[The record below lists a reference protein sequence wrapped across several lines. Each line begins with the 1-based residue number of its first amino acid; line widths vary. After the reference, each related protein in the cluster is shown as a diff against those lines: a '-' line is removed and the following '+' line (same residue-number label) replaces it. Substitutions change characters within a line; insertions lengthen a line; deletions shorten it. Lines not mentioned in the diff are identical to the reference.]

1 MASPLL
7 ILANTQGFRTNL
19 LKRNLTPY
27 AKAPNRPTQPIDTVY
42 TQSDSSVQDSPDK
55 LIDEPSYANKLF
67 PLNQYGN
74 EGGYK
79 QVPDP
84 GALLNTK
91 SNEGIYNY
99 QDADIVKQGSEE
111 ALKWKP
117 LNVFSNGSESV
128 LDSAEFFGSLN
139 RPLTTNKSNNQPY
152 PTTFVPSTYTPVS
165 ILLSPDP
172 GGSNGLLSQD
182 SFIARLGAQTLR
194 KEFEDRIAAQI
205 RQDTLGRANILNVSS
220 GTDLVNIL
228 TGVVPIIEPVYTITV
243 TANPILAATNF
254 ALRLGG
260 SILPVSPIPGSYFDE
275 NITLGQPTTIQQLSN
290 AFRRSGVG
298 KFFNRLM
305 GGGETGSQIMFNNMG
320 AGQRSRLFKNID
332 YNRYKPN
339 FPRNFFQRLGGTL
352 LGTVSDNSNF
362 YIGGITSNPSQV
374 FSPVG
379 DVPVNQFGVEQQSP
393 VYGPSELAQ
402 LYEGPSQ
409 SIRLGANGP
418 TYSNGG
424 GIEGGFTWVS
434 PKYKGNAGKKVG
446 LGGEVTNQDEDFRPS
461 SYVTTES
468 VNNEFRQGSILDD
481 TQRLIDSQPQG
492 GRRLQHVGNAIDQV
506 SKVFND
512 GYKEMTKGSRVL
524 QYIGDVGKE
533 VGTEYCRVFAKD
545 VPYLQYNDLQKTD
558 GITTEGR
565 RFAYSVL
572 DKTYNLNIAP
582 NKQEGGQ
589 VSSNLEGTI
598 NNAVAKKY
606 MFSLENLAWRTSSTP
621 GFSTSDLPVCERGPN
636 GGRVMWFP
644 PYGLTFNET
653 VTANWQPNDFL
664 GRPEPIY
671 TYKNTSRGGTLQWKI
686 VVDHPSVLNAIV
698 NKVLANEKNNIR
710 VNSILDSF
718 FAGCRKYDIYEL
730 TKLYTSLSPN
740 DLFELQQA
748 ISSKE
753 LTREQII
760 YTRGTIESGFNSPNG
775 FDVPVSQSGNGGNT
789 NLDFND
795 YYEFGF
801 YFENDYPKP
810 KTSLDYTTE
819 YTKYTTTDRST
830 YEKQTTSGS
839 TGTFFDSV
847 VIPNYSVI
855 NQLAVELG
863 KQFKANPSGEV
874 TIYITSSCSAPATVT
889 YNEELSKR
897 RIDSMISFF
906 ATNTNTKTYIDNKR
920 LIVKANPNEL
930 AGALG
935 EKTNSQ
941 PKKTNQTLSSP
952 DSQYDPKLFKSHEKI
967 INCTDKDSTN
977 TKGGDTQSGSNDIY
991 TFEAMA
997 CRRSYISEI
1006 VSTLNAPQTGT
1017 GPEGGPGAQTNP
1029 TTGSNTIP
1037 VVVGNV
1043 ITQTVQEPVIT
1054 QQYNPKD
1061 NITKKVV
1068 RAFLSEC
1075 DYFEVIKAES
1085 PMVYDNLKDKLKF
1098 FQPSFHSITPEGLN
1112 SRLTFLQQCMRPG
1125 DTIPTAK
1132 KPTPDSPVQLQYNNA
1147 VNTTF
1152 GAPPVLVLR
1161 VGDFYNTKIIPR
1173 SLTLNYEGLDLNPE
1187 GIGVQPMIANVS
1199 LTFDFVG
1206 GSGLKES
1213 IDKLQNALTF
1223 NYYANTEIY
1232 DDRADAT
1239 DIQSSLTL
1247 DKKFLEGEIP
1257 PQIPG
1262 VNSAPVYNGQDNN
1275 NTIGTII
1282 SSVTNSGGTTTGIIS
1297 YNGFM
1302 NKVITDTQT
1311 YFTNVV
1317 NKVKESV
1324 NQYNNAVRQQW
1335 MLERNYTKG
1344 SSVIDNGD
1352 VVLFGK
1358 PSNIEKRF
1366 DEIFVELDK
1375 NIKDGSEGYIQYMSQ
1390 VSNNLPE
1397 SLIRI
1402 LKENYY
1408 NFVSRKR
1415 GSFPNAISTITQGLV
1430 NQQQS
1435 YLQTW
1440 ARLNTI
1446 LYDPLNDNTGTDG
1459 LQAKNGPVLIYVTS
1473 GTSDVHVTSTG
1484 DTNTFIELEVDTFVI
1499 QDDIK
1504 KFNVIIQGT
1513 KTFSYNGTSYQGVLV
1528 PEVINGKSDSV
1539 SVQRVFN
1546 PFSKNSL
1553 FDNDSFRRVY
1563 MIVSED
1569 VVDDKKY
1576 ETFKQQMIGNILSNK
1591 NLVGITIFDL
1601 EKIFDSY
1608 WISIAKPVFIEEN
1621 NITKSFIENLEKNDL
1636 KNYLIYTPFDSNK
1649 QRNFT
1654 FTTEDTDGPSQ
1665 ISSKESLIKGL
1676 ANTTNQNTNTM
1687 TWNDVNGDDLAGTY
1701 ISKAKLN

>member
-7 ILANTQGFRTNL
+7 DLANTQGFRKTL
-19 LKRNLTPY
+19 LTRNLTPY
-27 AKAPNRPTQPIDTVY
+27 AKAPNRPTQPIDTEYV
-42 TQSDSSVQDSPDK
+42 QSNSSVQDSPDK
-55 LIDEPSYANKLF
+55 LIDEPSFANKLF

-91 SNEGIYNY
+91 SNEGIYGY
-99 QDADIVKQGSEE
+99 QDADIVKQGSAE

-152 PTTFVPSTYTPVS
+152 PTTFVPSAYSPLS
-165 ILLSPDP
+165 ILLSPNP

-194 KEFEDRIAAQI
+194 REFEDRIAAQI

-260 SILPVSPIPGSYFDE
+260 SILPVSPIPGSYFDQ

-290 AFRRSGVG
+290 AYRRSGVG

-512 GYKEMTKGSRVL
+512 GYKEMTKGSRV
-524 QYIGDVGKE
+524 YKYVGAIGQE

-572 DKTYNLNIAP
+572 DKTYNLNIVP

-589 VSSNLEGTI
+589 ASTNIVGNI
-598 NNAVAKKY
+598 DNAVAKKY

-636 GGRVMWFP
+636 EGRVMWFP
-644 PYGLTFNET
+644 PYGLVFNES
-653 VTANWQPNDFL
+653 VTANWQQNDFL

-686 VVDHPSVLNAIV
+686 VVDHPSVLNVIV
-698 NKVLANEKNNIR
+698 NKVLGNETNKVRID
-710 VNSILDSF
+710 SIIESF

-730 TKLYTSLSPN
+730 AKKYVTISPN

-775 FDVPVSQSGNGGNT
+775 FDVPVSQSGGGGNT
-789 NLDFND
+789 NLDFEK
-795 YYEFGF
+795 YKQLGF
-801 YFENDYPKP
+801 YFGNDEPKP
-810 KTSLDYTTE
+810 KTDSSYVSEYARYSTE
-819 YTKYTTTDRST
+819 LNEQYS
-830 YEKQTTSGS
+830 KQPNAQDTE
-839 TGTFFDSV
+839 TFFNSV
-847 VIPNYSVI
+847 VTPNYGAMNEFAI
-855 NQLAVELG
+855 ELG
-863 KQFKANPSGEV
+863 KQLGENEGNV
-874 TIYITSSCSAPATVT
+874 TVYISSSCSAPATVT
-889 YNEELSKR
+889 YNKELSQR
-897 RIDSMISFF
+897 RIDATIKFF
-906 ATNTNTKTYIDNKR
+906 EQNDATKKFIELKR
-920 LIVKANPNEL
+920 LIVTKDPTEGS
-930 AGALG
+930 GALG
-935 EKTNSQ
+935 ETARSN
-941 PKKTNQTLSSP
+941 PKKSNLTQGP
-952 DSQYDPKLFKSHEKI
+952 YIDSLEPNGKTYDCDGS
-967 INCTDKDSTN
+967 DVQ
-977 TKGGDTQSGSNDIY
+977 GGDTPVGAKEIY
-991 TFEAMA
+991 TVGAMA
-997 CRRSYISEI
+997 CRRSYISSI
-1006 VSTLNAPQTGT
+1006 NSTLNNPQTGT
-1017 GPEGGPGAQTNP
+1017 GPEGGPGPQTNP

-1043 ITQTVQEPVIT
+1043 ITETVQEPVVT
-1054 QQYNPKD
+1054 QQYEPKD

-1173 SLTLNYEGLDLNPE
+1173 NLTLNYEGLDLNPE
-1187 GIGVQPMIANVS
+1187 GIGVQPMIANVQ

-1247 DKKFLEGEIP
+1247 DKIFLDGQIAP
-1257 PQIPG
+1257 PIPG
-1262 VNSAPVYNGQDNN
+1262 VNSAPVNNGQDNN

-1302 NKVITDTQT
+1302 NKIITDTQT
-1311 YFTNVV
+1311 YFTTVV
-1317 NKVKESV
+1317 NKTKESV

-1344 SSVIDNGD
+1344 SSVVDDGN

-1358 PSNIEKRF
+1358 PNNIEKRF

-1390 VSNNLPE
+1390 ASNNLPA

-1415 GSFPNAISTITQGLV
+1415 GSFPNAVSTITQGLV
-1430 NQQQS
+1430 NQEQS

-1473 GTSDVHVTSTG
+1473 GTPDVHTSFTG
-1484 DTNTFIELEVDTFVI
+1484 ASDTFLELEADTLKI
-1499 QDDIK
+1499 QEDIQA
-1504 KFNVIIQGT
+1504 FNLIIQAT

-1528 PEVINGKSDSV
+1528 PEIINGKSDSV

-1553 FDNDSFRRVY
+1553 FDDDSFRRVY

-1591 NLVGITIFDL
+1591 SLVGTTIVDL

-1608 WISIAKPVFIEEN
+1608 WISITKPVFIEEN

-1636 KNYLIYTPFDSNK
+1636 KDYLIYTPFDSNK

-1665 ISSKESLIKGL
+1665 ISSKKSLIKGL

-1687 TWNDVNGDDLAGTY
+1687 TWNDVNGNDTPGTY